1 MHAHVSNE
9 LPDWDSKKVQSFS
22 DEHRPFSAPDII
34 VEEINL
40 YDTGCQFID
49 RHVTAQKE
57 STAQVQ
63 PCNSK
68 LTFQALG

>member
-40 YDTGCQFID
+40 YDTGC
-49 RHVTAQKE
+49 
-57 STAQVQ
+57 
-63 PCNSK
+63 
-68 LTFQALG
+68 